1 MSGGHWDYLQHR
13 LTDVVEDIDEM
24 INKNGKAKTDE
35 EMEAEPWLGPNWY
48 EEYPKDKFHY
58 KYPDEIIEEFK
69 RGARIIAEA
78 EIYMQR
84 IDWLWSGDDG
94 NESFLRR
101 LKDDLQKL
109 NTEESDSTNS
119 GLVSLDEHNSNAWS
133 TQTRWFSNEPIPNG
147 IACPKCGNEL
157 MDTNPMMTL
166 TSYPAQKDVHCPKC
180 EYKGYRIV

>member
-13 LTDVVEDIDEM
+13 LTYVVEDINEM
-24 INKNGKAKTDE
+24 IDKNGKAKTDD

-48 EEYPKDKFHY
+48 EKYPKDKFHY

-78 EIYMQR
+78 EVYMQR

-109 NTEESDSTNS
+109 NTEESELIQINQDNLVTNGSTA
-119 GLVSLDEHNSNAWS
+119 LVRNTFKN
-133 TQTRWFSNEPIPNG
+133 
-147 IACPKCGNEL
+147 K
-157 MDTNPMMTL
+157 
-166 TSYPAQKDVHCPKC
+166 KK
-180 EYKGYRIV
+180 